1 MAIRDDIERLVARMN
16 ANPGPIRTLNAVYQF
31 DFGEGRLL
39 QVRFHGGQAELADGA
54 PYAADCKLTLSE
66 ATLLRLMRKQVN
78 AMQVYTAGELKVE
91 GRLTA
96 AFRLQEVLK
105 AYPSL

>member
-54 PYAADCKLTLSE
+54 PNAADCKLTLSE